1 MFPGPAM
8 SLRALLKLAWA
19 WGLAAI
25 WLGATAA
32 AQPLVP
38 AQGILRLESRT
49 QQFLV
54 FGALPGSAL
63 GPPSLSLI
71 ETNHLQMEPTLL
83 VLTCERVKTELLHE
97 LGLADAWRGRIQLN
111 VHGAMRPTE
120 HVVVE
125 SQWYP
130 GGWRYQIVL
139 PGQVERTRLMRTLT
153 RALLLEI
160 ANRNNPS
167 QRLAEIPLWL
177 EAGLATHLLALHG
190 DTLIPE
196 IRTLTSVVQAA
207 HPDVFLE
214 ARRQLTERELV
225 SFADLCQAQPGQFND
240 EQWEVFRR
248 TAQLLV
254 AELLYLPDGRAGM
267 QAFLRELPN
276 YLNSQLALQ
285 RGFATH
291 FPTVLDA
298 EKWWAVVWMNF
309 TARDRHMRFSQ
320 DKGLRQLEEILASP
334 IAVRLG
340 TNAVPSRKELPLRE
354 VIALTEFAQH
364 QTAVA
369 QANLQLQLL
378 QVTAPVELA
387 RLISDYRQTLLT
399 YLKRRTEYS
408 SKTTA
413 KNADAKL
420 ATKDVLERLDLLEV
434 IRLDLSRLDASA
446 AVVPEKR

>member
-1 MFPGPAM
+1 MFPGLAK
-8 SLRALLKLAWA
+8 SVCVLLKAA
-19 WGLAAI
+19 GACGVAAI
-25 WLGATAA
+25 WLTSHATA
-32 AQPLVP
+32 QPRVP
-38 AQGILRLESRT
+38 EQGILRLESRS

-54 FGALPGSAL
+54 FGAPPGSAL

-97 LGLADAWRGRIQLN
+97 LGLPDVWAGRIQIN
-111 VHGAMRPTE
+111 VQGALRPTE
-120 HVVVE
+120 PVVVE

-130 GGWRYQIVL
+130 GGWRYQIVM
-139 PGQVERTRLMRTLT
+139 PGQLERTRLMRTLT

-190 DTLIPE
+190 DTLVPE

-225 SFADLCQAQPGQFND
+225 SFADLCQAQPHQFND
-240 EQWEVFRR
+240 EQWETFRR

-285 RGFATH
+285 RGFAAH
-291 FPTVLDA
+291 FSTVLDA

-320 DKGLRQLEEILASP
+320 AKGLRQLEEILASP

-364 QTAVA
+364 QPAVA

-387 RLISDYRQTLLT
+387 RLISDYRQALLT
-399 YLKRRTEYS
+399 YQKRRTEYS
-408 SKTTA
+408 AKTNT
-413 KNADAKL
+413 KSADAKL

-434 IRLDLSRLDASA
+434 IRLDLSRLDTA
-446 AVVPEKR
+446 AAISEAR